1 MSIFIM
7 CFLFSIFLFFYLVFS
22 VENMAINWDKE
33 VKIMTKG
40 LKLGK
45 RTALDVWDQVVILGS
60 KRYPHWNRR
69 TGFIVR
75 GLNKRGEY
83 FVALKDEYGRASYE
97 SNKRGWIAWLDVC
110 SYVEDEMEHKSVK
123 EADEYA
129 DYIYGHQ
136 IDRNYCGYCQKSKK
150 KVKLKGCGGCADIKE
165 IFRIK
170 YCGRK
175 CQKKDWQRHST
186 ICKRKG
192 KEKYAPK

>member
-1 MSIFIM
+1 
-7 CFLFSIFLFFYLVFS
+7 
-22 VENMAINWDKE
+22 
-33 VKIMTKG
+33 
-40 LKLGK
+40 
-45 RTALDVWDQVVILGS
+45 
-60 KRYPHWNRR
+60 
-69 TGFIVR
+69 
-75 GLNKRGEY
+75 
-83 FVALKDEYGRASYE
+83 
-97 SNKRGWIAWLDVC
+97 
-110 SYVEDEMEHKSVK
+110 MEHKSVK

-136 IDRNYCGYCQKSKK
+136 IDINYCGYCQKSKK
-150 KVKLKGCGGCADIKE
+150 KVKLKGCGGCADIKD